1 MASEIW
7 HRRVDIDRR
16 ERAEREKLLKEHNKK
31 FSAERAALNAD
42 CEKIG
47 HVEGNFHDNGWGW
60 TWFYCRSCG
69 GRMNEKR
76 YSIQGIRADVVIE
89 DGKE

>member
-1 MASEIW
+1 MVLVVL
-7 HRRVDIDRR
+7 VD
-16 ERAEREKLLKEHNKK
+16 
-31 FSAERAALNAD
+31 
-42 CEKIG
+42 C

-76 YSIQGIRADVVIE
+76 YSIQGIQADVVIE